1 MQKFPKIEVLLTVLM
16 TLFFL
21 GLGFGHS
28 PAFADCCSKEK
39 EQVTT
44 KVVTAKTCCLP
55 SACCCEP
62 APSKA
67 PVKETQSLAGFYN
80 LRREVSSSTAGLTS
94 TNFISGIDVQNKNTS
109 GLLVLE
115 TGLVRSKLF
124 ILYRSLL
131 I

>member
-1 MQKFPKIEVLLTVLM
+1 MQKFPKIEVFLTVLV

-21 GLGFGHS
+21 GVGFGHS

-44 KVVTAKTCCLP
+44 KVVVENSCCLP
-55 SACCCEP
+55 SACCCKP
-62 APSKA
+62 ANG

-80 LRREVSSSTAGLTS
+80 LRREISTSTAGLAS
-94 TNFISGIDVQNKNTS
+94 SNILSCIDVQDKNLK
-109 GLLVLE
+109 GILALE
-115 TGLVRSKLF
+115 AGPVRSKLF